1 MTEQFFTIQ
10 QNYKEKFF
18 KLPQVFFTNE
28 KYKPL
33 SNDAKIAYA
42 ILENRLSVSIKNNW
56 VDDTGRI
63 YFIYTNENL
72 KTILNISSPNKI
84 TKLKKEL
91 ENANLLIQ
99 KRQGLN
105 KPNMLYLMKP
115 IITKEDIYTIQAQEN
130 GETPTDIRKYE
141 NDTSRNMKF
150 ISQELSKSYTNKT
163 DINKTNNNKTNNDL
177 NDMNDR
183 EEESNRKDIQTNHA
197 NHSSH
202 NSITDDE
209 AIKDY
214 YLNTE
219 ALELLPKIKSILS
232 SFNGTDIKI
241 ILDTLWKALASFE
254 KDCEESNLDKGYFA
268 VEDIEDEIEG
278 VLRRFKGAL
287 HVKKENVQSMQRYL
301 MTSLKRALEK
311 QRDILKAEVN
321 YEVMNNW
328 LETDKK
334 EDNQQQFEKN
344 KEQTFVTEDKDL
356 SDLIAQFRSN

>member
-1 MTEQFFTIQ
+1 
-10 QNYKEKFF
+10 
-18 KLPQVFFTNE
+18 
-28 KYKPL
+28 
-33 SNDAKIAYA
+33 
-42 ILENRLSVSIKNNW
+42 
-56 VDDTGRI
+56 
-63 YFIYTNENL
+63 
-72 KTILNISSPNKI
+72 
-84 TKLKKEL
+84 
-91 ENANLLIQ
+91 
-99 KRQGLN
+99 
-105 KPNMLYLMKP
+105 MKP

-130 GETPTDIRKYE
+130 GETPTDTRKYE
-141 NDTSRNMKF
+141 NDTSRDMKF

-183 EEESNRKDIQTNHA
+183 EEESNKKYIQTNHS
-197 NHSSH
+197 NH
-202 NSITDDE
+202 NLMTDDK

-214 YLNTE
+214 YLNSET
-219 ALELLPKIKSILS
+219 LDLLPKIKSILS

-241 ILDTLWKALASFE
+241 ILDTLWKALSSFE

-287 HVKKENVQSMQRYL
+287 HVKKENVQSMQSYL

-328 LETDKK
+328 LE
-334 EDNQQQFEKN
+334 Q
-344 KEQTFVTEDKDL
+344 
-356 SDLIAQFRSN
+356 

>member
-1 MTEQFFTIQ
+1 MSEQFFTIQ

-42 ILENRLSVSIKNNW
+42 ILENRLSISIKNNW
-56 VDDTGRI
+56 VDENGTI
-63 YFIYTNENL
+63 YFIYTNEKL
-72 KTILNISSPNKI
+72 MSFLNCKKEKLS
-84 TKLKKEL
+84 KLKKEL

-105 KPNMLYLMKP
+105 KPNKLYLMKP
-115 IITKEDIYTIQAQEN
+115 IITKDDIYTIQAYEN
-130 GETPTDIRKYE
+130 DETPTDTRKFE
-141 NDTSRNMKF
+141 NRTSRSSK
-150 ISQELSKSYTNKT
+150 IELQEVRKSNTNKT
-163 DINKTNNNKTNNDL
+163 DINKTDINKTDNDL

-183 EEESNRKDIQTNHA
+183 EEESNKKDIQTNHA
-197 NHSSH
+197 SHSSH

-214 YLNTE
+214 YLNSE
-219 ALELLPKIKSILS
+219 ALELLPKIKSVLS
-232 SFNGTDIKI
+232 SFNSTDIKI
-241 ILDTLWKALASFE
+241 ILNTLWKALASFE

-268 VEDIEDEIEG
+268 VEDIEDEIEA

-287 HVKKENVQSMQRYL
+287 HVKKENVQSMQKYL

-311 QRDILKAEVN
+311 QRDILKAEIN

-334 EDNQQQFEKN
+334 EDNQQQFVKN
-344 KEQTFVTEDKDL
+344 EEQTFATDDKNL
-356 SDLIAQFRSN
+356 NDLIARFRNS